1 MKENRKKYK
10 ETPFEVPSSSPC
22 EFPSRHER
30 FSHSFDVEMLQQAP
44 LQQWQPWMMK
54 VQQKNAEN
62 GEERDGDGGMDVW
75 WCKMMVVDGED
86 DDFGSCNLPFSM
98 NPPSPTSKWRNPSRE
113 MGFGAEMCV
122 CCLFFRDL
130 LRF

>member
-1 MKENRKKYK
+1 M
-10 ETPFEVPSSSPC
+10 
-22 EFPSRHER
+22 
-30 FSHSFDVEMLQQAP
+30 
-44 LQQWQPWMMK
+44 
-54 VQQKNAEN
+54 QQKSEEN

-86 DDFGSCNLPFSM
+86 DDFGSCNLPFSI

-122 CCLFFRDL
+122 CCLSKSLSAQFMI
-130 LRF
+130 